1 MDRNAVELFASKPPG
16 RAWKPMHGELRN
28 VFGPH
33 LRCTSQFQ
41 GHSRWL
47 VLFGAGALVNN
58 VARIM
63 QLKGGGRALLWD
75 LGYWGNRHAELR
87 MSIDSDHPQQWL
99 DRTPSDPWR
108 WDRRGIQLREDH
120 DPRGPILLVGLGR
133 KSRLY
138 LNAPHWERDQ
148 LARLRFEFPGSRII
162 YRPKPDNGR
171 NSYPVLDCET
181 NVETGI
187 EQLLKGAAL
196 VVCRHSN
203 VGVDAVIAGVPVR
216 TEDGAA
222 AWLNDKPFTPEVRLE
237 FLRRLAWWQ
246 WSPNEAREAW
256 QFARRITE
264 CA

>member
-75 LGYWGNRHAELR
+75 LGYWGNR
-87 MSIDSDHPQQWL
+87 
-99 DRTPSDPWR
+99 
-108 WDRRGIQLREDH
+108 LREDH